1 VIALT
6 RVTGGSEVYL
16 VDDDEGF
23 LKALSRM
30 LAAEGFHVR
39 SYNSGRALLNDVAP
53 GARGC
58 VVADLAMPEI
68 DGLRLQ
74 TALAESG
81 CRMPVVFLTGAG
93 DIPSTV
99 RAMQGGAVDFLEK
112 LAPKEQLLGAIR
124 RAFERDTL
132 ETEQRAQQA
141 ERERRFA
148 ALTKREREVLREVV
162 AGQMNKQIAARLGI
176 SERTVK
182 MHRTA
187 ITHKVG
193 VHSAAQLATLARD
206 AGLFDAATS

>member
-141 ERERRFA
+141 ERER
-148 ALTKREREVLREVV
+148 EVLREVV